1 MTIAIQFRPHR
12 RRSRLAATV
21 VKIGERAT
29 LAASL
34 DGKPVTEFE
43 ITIYQSGEKNARGLA
58 SNQNA
63 TLTLPKLHRATYT
76 IYVRTAKNFC
86 DFLCLDLSK
95 EKNDAKDSFSA
106 ALRPLLPHEPT
117 VQELPVAKYV
127 AVKRSR
133 VFAGVVQDPSR
144 TGISGVSIHVLQKH
158 RGGKS
163 RQAVREMMEAA
174 SILNSSRIL

>member
-1 MTIAIQFRPHR
+1 MTMAIQFRPLR

-21 VKIGERAT
+21 VTIGERAT

-34 DGKPVTEFE
+34 EGKPVTEFE
-43 ITIYQSGEKNARGLA
+43 
-58 SNQNA
+58 
-63 TLTLPKLHRATYT
+63 KLHRATYT

-86 DFLCLDLSK
+86 GFVCLDLSK
-95 EKNDAKDSFSA
+95 GKNDAKDSFSV

-127 AVKRSR
+127 AVKRLR

-144 TGISGVSIHVLQKH
+144 TGISGVSIHVLQTD

-163 RQAVREMMEAA
+163 MQAVREMMEAA
-174 SILNSSRIL
+174 AMLNSSRIL

>member
-1 MTIAIQFRPHR
+1 MKIAIQFRPHR

-21 VKIGERAT
+21 VTIGERAT

-86 DFLCLDLSK
+86 GFLCLDLSK
-95 EKNDAKDSFSA
+95 GKNDAKDSFSA
-106 ALRPLLPHEPT
+106 ARRPLLPHEPT
-117 VQELPVAKYV
+117 VQELSVAKYV
-127 AVKRSR
+127 R
-133 VFAGVVQDPSR
+133 
-144 TGISGVSIHVLQKH
+144 
-158 RGGKS
+158 S
-163 RQAVREMMEAA
+163 RQAVTSFCGCGSGSVADGHFGSLDSRLAKA
-174 SILNSSRIL
+174 SRRQKQASRKGNDGSCFYTEF